1 MEHLV
6 IAGAGAMGREL
17 YWNAISSKGYNKT
30 FDIKGYIDDM
40 ADEAQENLQKP
51 LLGSI
56 DEYKIQK
63 EDVFICAIGNTKARE
78 NVVEKLKKKEAKFL
92 SLIHNTAILQGNISF
107 GTGIYLGPFT
117 VIGDHACLGDH
128 VMLNTHS
135 AIGHD
140 AIIGEYTCIMSY
152 VDITGGC
159 KLGKRVFLG
168 SGSRMV
174 PNSKIG
180 DDAYI
185 GVGSVVLRRVQEG
198 KKVFGNPAKIY
209 EI

>member
-17 YWNAISSKGYNKT
+17 YWNAISSKGYNKA

-51 LLGSI
+51 FLGSI

-92 SLIHNTAILQGNISF
+92 SLIHNTAILQGNISL

-198 KKVFGNPAKIY
+198 KKGQGD
-209 EI
+209 

>member
-17 YWNAISSKGYNKT
+17 YWNAISSKA

-40 ADEAQENLQKP
+40 SDEAQENLQKP
-51 LLGSI
+51 FLGSI

-92 SLIHNTAILQGNISF
+92 SLIHNTAILQGNISL

>member
-78 NVVEKLKKKEAKFL
+78 NVVEKLKKKEYSKRLF
-92 SLIHNTAILQGNISF
+92 SKMNYPILADNREDNRGKSNVIRYRKEPILYKRKNIYVTTQWFSGNRND
-107 GTGIYLGPFT
+107 
-117 VIGDHACLGDH
+117 VIAWYHKHL
-128 VMLNTHS
+128 
-135 AIGHD
+135 
-140 AIIGEYTCIMSY
+140 
-152 VDITGGC
+152 
-159 KLGKRVFLG
+159 
-168 SGSRMV
+168 
-174 PNSKIG
+174 
-180 DDAYI
+180 
-185 GVGSVVLRRVQEG
+185 
-198 KKVFGNPAKIY
+198 
-209 EI
+209 